1 MPIDTCYNSMYWS
14 HNASITLLFQQFNSA
29 EKAVI
34 KYVTVV
40 RIISNPHHIVVRT
53 ISNPHHIVVRTI
65 SNPHHDVVRI
75 STSLFNSPVAKL
87 VLNAKLP
94 SFLKIET
101 FLNGQ
106 TVNYIQLVKQ
116 RVFFS
121 LAWWNIQNT
130 TEITEPSIEKL
141 VGHILQAFQSEC
153 WAKSY

>member
-75 STSLFNSPVAKL
+75 STSYLLYMSYFHICHFDIFSW
-87 VLNAKLP
+87 
-94 SFLKIET
+94 S
-101 FLNGQ
+101 
-106 TVNYIQLVKQ
+106 IQL
-116 RVFFS
+116 S
-121 LAWWNIQNT
+121 LASRQLWGFELFCEADSGPDESKIDL
-130 TEITEPSIEKL
+130 ISDL
-141 VGHILQAFQSEC
+141 HI
-153 WAKSY
+153 WGTSYTCILYTLKN